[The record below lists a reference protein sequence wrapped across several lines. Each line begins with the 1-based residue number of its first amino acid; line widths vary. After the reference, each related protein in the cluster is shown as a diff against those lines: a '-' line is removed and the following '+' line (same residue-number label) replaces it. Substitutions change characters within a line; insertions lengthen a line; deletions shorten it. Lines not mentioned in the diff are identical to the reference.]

1 MLIDSIKSFKIK
13 QRLREF
19 EELGKKGSVLFDFKP
34 FLNLRIK
41 ANLKTE
47 LAFCISTANSSALS
61 GLKFQKLLERGFNDI
76 EEKLKISGVRFYKRK
91 SEYIKKALENFNVV
105 EKALRFDSVSA
116 RKRLLEIKGLGFKEA
131 SHFLRN
137 IGRKDVAII
146 DRHILRWLLENLYID
161 EVPNLT
167 PKMYLK
173 IEKILR
179 DIAEEK
185 KLTIAE
191 LDLIIWSERTGMIL
205 K

>member
-91 SEYIKKALENFNVV
+91 SEYIKKALENFDVV

-161 EVPNLT
+161 DVPNLT

>member
-91 SEYIKKALENFNVV
+91 SEYIKKALENFDVV
-105 EKALRFDSVSA
+105 EKALRFDIVSA
-116 RKRLLEIKGLGFKEA
+116 RKRLLEIKGLGLKEA

>member
-91 SEYIKKALENFNVV
+91 SEYIKKALENFDVV

>member
-1 MLIDSIKSFKIK
+1 
-13 QRLREF
+13 
-19 EELGKKGSVLFDFKP
+19 
-34 FLNLRIK
+34 
-41 ANLKTE
+41 
-47 LAFCISTANSSALS
+47 
-61 GLKFQKLLERGFNDI
+61 
-76 EEKLKISGVRFYKRK
+76 
-91 SEYIKKALENFNVV
+91 
-105 EKALRFDSVSA
+105 
-116 RKRLLEIKGLGFKEA
+116 
-131 SHFLRN
+131 
-137 IGRKDVAII
+137 
-146 DRHILRWLLENLYID
+146 LLENLYID

>member
-1 MLIDSIKSFKIK
+1 VLIDSIKSFKIK

-91 SEYIKKALENFNVV
+91 SEYIKKALENFDVV